1 MNIWRVLVPVLLGVA
16 SIGAIVVSADSS
28 AVGRTGGFLAALAL
42 GVVGAGVARGRPWAH
57 GAAFFLG
64 LFWLWATLALRIQG
78 VMTGPEVVGWLAW
91 SLVVMAG
98 SVRARS
104 A

>member
-1 MNIWRVLVPVLLGVA
+1 MWRVCVSVLLGVA
-16 SIGAIVVSADSS
+16 GVGAIAVSADSS
-28 AVGRTGGFLAALAL
+28 AVGRVAGLLAALSL
-42 GVVGAGVARGRPWAH
+42 GVVSAGVLRGRNWAY
-57 GAAFFLG
+57 GAAFLLG

-78 VMTGPEVVGWLAW
+78 VMTGPEVVAWLAW
-91 SLVVMAG
+91 SVVVMAG

>member
-1 MNIWRVLVPVLLGVA
+1 MSVWRLVIPVLLGLA
-16 SIGAIVVSADSS
+16 GIGAIVVSADAST
-28 AVGRTGGFLAALAL
+28 VGRTGGVLAALAL
-42 GVVGAGVARGRPWAH
+42 GVVGAGVARGRLWAY
-57 GAAFFLG
+57 GAAFLLG

-78 VMTGPEVVGWLAW
+78 VMSGPEVLGWLAW
-91 SLVVMAG
+91 SVVVMAG

>member
-1 MNIWRVLVPVLLGVA
+1 MWRLLVPVLLGGA
-16 SIGAIVVSADSS
+16 GIGAIVVSADAS
-28 AVGRTGGFLAALAL
+28 AVGRTGGFLAAAAL
-42 GVVGAGVARGRPWAH
+42 VVVSAGVARAKPWAH

-78 VMTGPEVVGWLAW
+78 VMTGPEVLGWLAW
-91 SLVVMAG
+91 SVVVMAG
-98 SVRARS
+98 SVKARS